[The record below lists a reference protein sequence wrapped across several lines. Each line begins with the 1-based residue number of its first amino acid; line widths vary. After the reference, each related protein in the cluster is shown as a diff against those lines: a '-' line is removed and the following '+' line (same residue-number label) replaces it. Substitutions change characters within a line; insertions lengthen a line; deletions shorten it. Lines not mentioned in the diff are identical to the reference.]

1 MGETPYKV
9 DPDSLST
16 QESGCE
22 MDILNSRVKK
32 GAGDLH
38 AELQTIKD
46 NMFRLR
52 IREKSGLRPRYEVEG
67 ALVREPE
74 VEKYVTRMI
83 WWLFRGMRD
92 ILNVRMM

>member
-9 DPDSLST
+9 DPASMVT

-22 MDILNSRVKK
+22 MDILNSRVNE
-32 GAGDLH
+32 GVGDLR
-38 AELQTIKD
+38 AELQTLKG

-52 IREKSGLRPRYEVEG
+52 IKEKSGLRPRYKVEG

-74 VEKYVTRMI
+74 VEKYARKEDV
-83 WWLFRGMRD
+83 GCH
-92 ILNVRMM
+92 